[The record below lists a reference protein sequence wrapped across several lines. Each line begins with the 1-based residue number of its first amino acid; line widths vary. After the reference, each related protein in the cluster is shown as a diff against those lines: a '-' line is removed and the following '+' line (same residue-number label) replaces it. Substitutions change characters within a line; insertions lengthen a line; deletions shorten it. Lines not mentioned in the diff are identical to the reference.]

1 MKYITGGLD
10 LWSTGLPVS
19 ISENIPTSDLSA
31 RQSSVVCLSQEKNRT
46 NESEVAKMD
55 KLIHFVREP
64 LLEKESKG
72 GEENTT

>member
-1 MKYITGGLD
+1 MD
-10 LWSTGLPVS
+10 LTFDLPAS
-19 ISENIPTSDLSA
+19 LSRDPTSDLSA
-31 RQSSVVCLSQEKNRT
+31 RQSYVVCLSQEKNRT

-64 LLEKESKG
+64 LLEKESEG